1 MKRVQASLIIDDTE
15 LYENFILGL
24 KENKELNSLIIKL
37 LSAYY
42 YNQEVQALVEGIE
55 LVEDED
61 ILKTNE
67 AFEKIRMTLSMQDY
81 LVSELK
87 STLSEG
93 VSSMEVL
100 SKTEEKIREVQNMS
114 DRELDSHIE
123 ENIQKQEEVQQEKD
137 NDSKVVERLGKLEQ
151 VVDRVLNLLEQQ
163 VGGGIENEVSLTTN
177 TVKENDYV
185 EERPTTRVSNV
196 SNVSKIEQ
204 VEQVPVYE
212 QVEQVEEK
220 DATELDILDDL
231 FGEWL

>member
-42 YNQEVQALVEGIE
+42 YNQEVQALVEGVE